1 MTALI
6 SRDEGKTWA
15 KERQST
21 AGSSRNHARRP
32 LHAKDPYYAF
42 WAYGDPTRFSE
53 SHLYFGDSRGRYWA
67 LPYDM
72 KEEFA
77 VPEKG
82 S

>member
-15 KERQST
+15 KERQIT

-53 SHLYFGDSRGRYWA
+53 SHLYFGDSRGNYRA
-67 LPYDM
+67 LPYEMTGD
-72 KEEFA
+72 FA
-77 VPEKG
+77 VLQKMP
-82 S
+82 